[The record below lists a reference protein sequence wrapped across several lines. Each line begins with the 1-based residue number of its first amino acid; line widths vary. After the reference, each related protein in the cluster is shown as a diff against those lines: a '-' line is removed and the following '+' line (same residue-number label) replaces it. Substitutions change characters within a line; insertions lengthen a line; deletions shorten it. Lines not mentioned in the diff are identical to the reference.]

1 MTRNLLNPK
10 TTQTLGL
17 ILKKIQTL
25 VFEYKKAFR
34 VKGRMAARIV
44 DPFVHWPPVLSI
56 GLRLDPTRNDNE
68 DRFTD
73 KSVLLS
79 SLKEK
84 NRENED
90 YRIFKALE
98 ALLIPNIR
106 EELMRQGPD
115 AAVKLGKLVMPC
127 LPILSSPPSLSFL
140 QLNEGSKGA
149 HALDVNSLKIALA
162 RWNPHWV
169 PPYNS
174 KHEVRDG
181 IPPWRSFV
189 MATGFPN
196 QKIISEDPDLN
207 DLMSGFLRGDTLLR
221 GFNHVFISLSTALN
235 DAGTDKSTGKGT
247 AAQHNV
253 SEVTLESI
261 IYVAHIVTNTF
272 QAKGGNGLFAYRK
285 YFKFL
290 QRSVREWPEADQENL
305 LTWWNEKVFSQ
316 MNDAKPAKRADGSLS
331 IAERMAAQAANARRA
346 TGSH

>member
-25 VFEYKKAFR
+25 VFEYKKALR
-34 VKGRMAARIV
+34 VKGGMAARIV
-44 DPFVHWPPVLSI
+44 DPFAHWPTVLSI
-56 GLRLDPTRNDNE
+56 GLRRDPNRNDNE

-73 KSVLLS
+73 K
-79 SLKEK
+79 
-84 NRENED
+84 ENED

-115 AAVKLGKLVMPC
+115 AAVKLGKLVMSC

-140 QLNEGSKGA
+140 QLNEGSKDA

-174 KHEVRDG
+174 KHEARDG
-181 IPPWRSFV
+181 IPPWRVREMAVPSQPKSLKSFV
-189 MATGFPN
+189 MAPGFPN
-196 QKIISEDPDLN
+196 RKIISEDPDLN

-235 DAGTDKSTGKGT
+235 DAGTDKSTGKDT
-247 AAQHNV
+247 AAQHNI

-261 IYVAHIVTNTF
+261 IYVAHINTF